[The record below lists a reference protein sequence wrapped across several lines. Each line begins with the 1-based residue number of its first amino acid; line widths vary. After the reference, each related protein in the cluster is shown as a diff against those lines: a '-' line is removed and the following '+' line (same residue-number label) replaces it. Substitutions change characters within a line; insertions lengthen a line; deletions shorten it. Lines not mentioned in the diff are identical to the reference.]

1 MSRDTSEGAAQDPA
15 RERLLRLL
23 SEGHGGVLV
32 TLKRD
37 GRPQLSNVS
46 HAYDPEERIIRVSVT
61 DDRAKTRNLRRDPRA
76 SYHVTSP
83 DRWAYTVAEGT
94 ADLSP
99 VARDPHD
106 ETVEELVRLYR
117 AVLGEHPDWDDF
129 RASMVRDRRLVLR
142 LRVERVYGIPRAAD
156 GAERG

>member
-1 MSRDTSEGAAQDPA
+1 MSQDPTQNT
-15 RERLLRLL
+15 LLKLL

-46 HAYDPEERIIRVSVT
+46 HAYFPDERIIRVSVT
-61 DDRAKTRNLRRDPRA
+61 DGRAKTRNLRRDPRA
-76 SYHVTSP
+76 SYHVTSA

-94 ADLSP
+94 AELSP
-99 VARDPHD
+99 VAREPHD

-117 AVLGEHPDWDDF
+117 EVLGEHPDWDEF
-129 RASMVRDRRLVLR
+129 RAAMVRDRRLVLR
-142 LRVERVYGIPRAAD
+142 LHVERAYGVPRS
-156 GAERG
+156 

>member
-1 MSRDTSEGAAQDPA
+1 MTQDA
-15 RERLLRLL
+15 TQNALLGLL

-46 HAYDPEERIIRVSVT
+46 HAYYPDERIIRVSVT

-76 SYHVTSP
+76 SYHVTGA

-94 ADLSP
+94 AELSP
-99 VARDPHD
+99 VAEDPYD
-106 ETVEELVRLYR
+106 DTVEELIRLYR
-117 AVLGEHPDWDDF
+117 DVLGEHPDWEDY
-129 RASMVRDRRLVLR
+129 RAAMVRDRRLVLR
-142 LRVERVYGIPRAAD
+142 LKVERAYGIPA
-156 GAERG
+156 GANKG